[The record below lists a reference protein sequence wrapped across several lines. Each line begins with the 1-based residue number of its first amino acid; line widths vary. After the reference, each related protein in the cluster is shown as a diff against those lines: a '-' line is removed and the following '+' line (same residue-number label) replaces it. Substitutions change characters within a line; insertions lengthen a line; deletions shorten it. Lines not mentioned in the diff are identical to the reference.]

1 MSIAT
6 LTAWL
11 LTAGIGGYML
21 RAWIACGGLTHQRAT
36 GVGVPPVVVF
46 GHVSV
51 ALTGLAVWAGYVATR
66 WAALAWLGVGLI
78 GTAITVGICM
88 VTMWTP
94 YPVRIPRADYEPAQ
108 AMTTVGADSEPG
120 ERAFTVTDEMI
131 AELLDEPFRRRQSPL
146 SGQRRPEIHLLPLIP
161 ACHGLAALVT
171 FMLATV
177 TAASGR

>member
-1 MSIAT
+1 MGIAT

-21 RAWIACGGLTHQRAT
+21 RTWIARGGLRHQRAT
-36 GVGVPPVVVF
+36 GVGVPPMVVF
-46 GHVSV
+46 GHAGV

-66 WAALAWLGVGLI
+66 WPALAWLGVGFI

-94 YPVRIPRADYEPAQ
+94 YPVRVPRADYEPAR
-108 AMTTVGADSEPG
+108 AMTTVGTDLEHG
-120 ERAFTVTDEMI
+120 EQAFTVTDEMI
-131 AELLDEPFRRRQSPL
+131 AELLSAPFPGRRRPK
-146 SGQRRPEIHLLPLIP
+146 IHLLPLIP
-161 ACHGLAALVT
+161 AGHGLAALAT